1 LNFAVLLVD
10 SLLTCSSLFILHG
23 LYFVLYALTFILFS
37 VIFFAAKGRNENN
50 EKFIYSSLDWD
61 GAPGAAAVTVVA
73 LLFVAVPIV
82 YLFLW
87 TIVFARCAHESTC
100 PAPHFPRAF
109 GGGTRSAVG
118 AEACLCPRPKS
129 ASTTKELWRGA
140 ATSLSTRPAEV
151 FDRRASSSPT
161 DDRNKRR

>member
-1 LNFAVLLVD
+1 VASPGLNFAVLLLD

-87 TIVFARCAHESTC
+87 TIVFVRCAHQTTQ
-100 PAPHFPRAF
+100 AQNQ
-109 GGGTRSAVG
+109 
-118 AEACLCPRPKS
+118 CPRLGNCD
-129 ASTTKELWRGA
+129 AGQ
-140 ATSLSTRPAEV
+140 
-151 FDRRASSSPT
+151 
-161 DDRNKRR
+161 